1 MNIYSYLNMEENNMP
16 AQDRTGPRGLGPMTG
31 RGLGICVTGQRRG
44 FGRGFGCR
52 WNYAQPENL
61 TQEDEKK
68 ILEADL
74 TELEAERKA
83 IEKRLNELN

>member
-1 MNIYSYLNMEENNMP
+1 MNIYSYLNMEENKMP

-31 RGLGICVTGQRRG
+31 RGMGPCGNGMRRG

-52 WNYAQPENL
+52 WNYVQPAEL
-61 TQEDEKK
+61 TKEDEKK

-74 TELEAERKA
+74 TELEAERKE
-83 IEKRLNELN
+83 IEKRLGELN